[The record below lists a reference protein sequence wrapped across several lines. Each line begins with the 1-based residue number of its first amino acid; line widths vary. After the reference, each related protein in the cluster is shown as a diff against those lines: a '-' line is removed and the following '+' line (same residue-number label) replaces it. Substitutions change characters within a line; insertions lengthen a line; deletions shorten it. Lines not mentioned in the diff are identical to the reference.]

1 MAAPRRPAQQFKL
14 HEAIRMVLED
24 RSSEDDLS
32 PGEESDDNFVPH
44 ASDTQS
50 ESGDNIVQSG

>member
-1 MAAPRRPAQQFKL
+1 
-14 HEAIRMVLED
+14 MVLED